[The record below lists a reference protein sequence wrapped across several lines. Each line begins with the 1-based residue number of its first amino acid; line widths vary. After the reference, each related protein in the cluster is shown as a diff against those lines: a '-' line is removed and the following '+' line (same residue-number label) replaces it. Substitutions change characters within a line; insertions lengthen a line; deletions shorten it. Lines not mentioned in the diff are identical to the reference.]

1 MTTDDTRPGDTRSLL
16 RALPALAGVAPPLDL
31 DAVPDHPVTLFLDW
45 LDVAMRHAVPEL
57 HAMTMSTVDAT
68 GLPDALVLVLK
79 DVDARGWAFASTRTS
94 AKGGQLAAN
103 AHAALTFWWQP
114 VVRSVRVRGHVVEA
128 SRDES
133 LADLAARSAAARA
146 DVDPDDW
153 TCGGSCPA
161 GSSSGRGHLTDAT
174 SASSSIGT
182 ATTGD
187 GRSESGPPGSMQI
200 RTGGGGR
207 RPEHPHPGRAES
219 TPRIISHS
227 RLTPP
232 PWTSS

>member
-16 RALPALAGVAPPLDL
+16 RELPALAGVAPPLDL

-45 LDVAMRHAVPEL
+45 LDVAMRHAVPEP

-68 GLPDALVLVLK
+68 GLPDARVLVLK

-103 AHAALTFWWQP
+103 TQAALTFWWQP
-114 VVRSVRVRGHVVEA
+114 IVRSVRVRGHVVEA

-153 TCGGSCPA
+153 TLWRVVPSRVEFWQ
-161 GSSSGRGHLTDAT
+161 GSSDRRHLRIVFDRD
-174 SASSSIGT
+174 
-182 ATTGD
+182 GD
-187 GRSESGPPGSMQI
+187 DWRRQI
-200 RTGGGGR
+200 
-207 RPEHPHPGRAES
+207 
-219 TPRIISHS
+219 
-227 RLTPP
+227 
-232 PWTSS
+232 